1 MIQRITT
8 IALFLFLTI
17 GNVLSQ
23 TGNEY
28 AYHIN
33 GSTTSRLLSIGDNN
47 DVNFL
52 SDRLF
57 NNNIIN
63 IKKDSILLAYGSRPM
78 IISNYI
84 SDGSR
89 YATKDFFSLDVV
101 YTGLSS
107 GINQNNILKTESR
120 IGCNCG
126 KTNEAESVIYFGKGV
141 YGIKNKASRNVILY
155 DTLTDKI
162 KTVEQVDGVFM
173 QNNKGESYYINSK
186 SFYKFDTSSMKFI
199 LIPKVVVGLDSI
211 STLKTNPIYHPK
223 SDQFYFY
230 KNGINSSKT
239 YAFSIN
245 KDTIRAKEVELPNT
259 VSDLVVE
266 DEKIFWITGDQSS
279 LRLYNSISKKDSLI
293 YKEQNPK
300 VSLQKIFRKNNTNYI
315 LGQYSDFTFPA
326 IFNAIIQEHKDGEK
340 FAPYRNDLS
349 LELLNDNK
357 VELVEYRPNSQDKA
371 ALTTVT
377 VRVKNNSNRPIR
389 KFNIMTNFMIDRN
402 FIFDTL
408 IPPFE
413 SRDVK
418 ISELTF
424 PIFNP
429 QIKRTYRLVGADY
442 ILDSDISNNIKETS
456 FIVNTNNKLFERKI
470 TITPNPSQ
478 HFITIDTELPISS
491 VKIYDNTGKQVIE
504 SLSDEKIDITS
515 LRQGLYWVNI
525 ISQGQSYTK
534 RFIKI

>member
-1 MIQRITT
+1 MIQRVTSIVLL
-8 IALFLFLTI
+8 LFLILGDI
-17 GNVLSQ
+17 SSQ
-23 TGNEY
+23 SSYEY
-28 AYHIN
+28 VYHIN
-33 GSTTSRLLSIGDNN
+33 GSATSRVLSIGDNN
-47 DVNFL
+47 EVNFL

-57 NNNIIN
+57 NNDIIN
-63 IKKDSILLAYGSRPM
+63 IKKDSIVVKYGSLPM

-84 SDGSR
+84 SDGTR
-89 YATKDFFSLDVV
+89 YATKDFFSLDLV

-107 GINQNNILKTESR
+107 SINQNNILKTESR

-126 KTNEAESVIYFGKGV
+126 KATEAESVIYFGKGL

-155 DTLTDKI
+155 DTLTDNI
-162 KTVEQVDGVFM
+162 KTIEQADGAFM
-173 QNNKGESYYINSK
+173 QNNRGESFYINST
-186 SFYKFDTSSMKFI
+186 SLSKFDTSSMKFI
-199 LIPKVVVGLDSI
+199 LLPKVMVGLDSI
-211 STLKTNPIYHPK
+211 AAAKTNLVYHPK
-223 SDQFYFY
+223 SDLYYFY

-245 KDTIRAKEVELPNT
+245 KDTIRAKEVELPST
-259 VSDLVVE
+259 VSDLVIE
-266 DEKIFWITGDQSS
+266 DEKIFWISSDQTSF
-279 LRLYNSISKKDSLI
+279 RLYNSISKKDSLI
-293 YKEQNPK
+293 YKETNPK

-315 LGQYSDFTFPA
+315 LGRFTDFTFPT

-340 FAPYRNDLS
+340 FIPYRNDIS

-357 VELVEYRPNSQDKA
+357 VELVQYHPSSTAKA
-371 ALTTVT
+371 ALTTIT
-377 VRVKNNSNRPIR
+377 ARIKNNSNRPVR
-389 KFNIMTNFMIDRN
+389 KFNIITNFMIDRN

-442 ILDSDISNNIKETS
+442 ILDEDLSNNIRETS
-456 FIVNTNNKLFERKI
+456 FIVNTNDKLFERKI
-470 TITPNPSQ
+470 TIIPNPSQ
-478 HFITIDTELPISS
+478 DFITIETELPISS
-491 VKIYDNTGKQVIE
+491 VKIYDNTGKQVMKT
-504 SLSDEKIDITS
+504 LSGEKIDIAT
-515 LRQGLYWVNI
+515 LRSGLYLVSIN
-525 ISQGQSYTK
+525 SEGQSYTK